1 MLKMKKISIW
11 SEGKDLVVRGSEGPD
26 DGSFEIKLVSAK
38 QVLGPLIDGDLGG
51 VSECMQHCAAQ
62 GHYSSAKMVIPSLPC
77 AWGSISYFLS
87 VLSCFRAISEPPELC
102 LSIFQFVWNGSTYL
116 TYPYLLLFVTP

>member
-62 GHYSSAKMVIPSLPC
+62 GHYSSAKMVISLSPLRV
-77 AWGSISYFLS
+77 GLYFLFFY
-87 VLSCFRAISEPPELC
+87 LSFRALGPSVNLLSSVC
-102 LSIFQFVWNGSTYL
+102 LSLYSCGMALRI
-116 TYPYLLLFVTP
+116 

>member
-1 MLKMKKISIW
+1 MLKEKRFRIW

-77 AWGSISYFLS
+77 AWGSISYFS
-87 VLSCFRAISEPPELC
+87 ICPFVL
-102 LSIFQFVWNGSTYL
+102 
-116 TYPYLLLFVTP
+116 

>member
-77 AWGSISYFLS
+77 AWGSISYFSICPFVLLGPSVNLLS
-87 VLSCFRAISEPPELC
+87 SVC
-102 LSIFQFVWNGSTYL
+102 LSFYSCGMALRI
-116 TYPYLLLFVTP
+116 